1 MKYVFLPC
9 LKNLSHFNTEKRPVL
24 RFSNGDFPQVAPG
37 RTDSLRCH
45 STERQELCVTIMT
58 TDPTKDN
65 CKPSR
70 LHECI
75 NLLTNKAPSF
85 VHTVTSA
92 NGHSA
97 QDTTGSDPKTKGRRT
112 SLTGQG
118 AAHAHR
124 SASSHQRRARRGRT
138 SGAGRA
144 KGRGGTAANPTC
156 PDAGGSGAVPA
167 CGSNAQAPRRRS
179 SRAAAGA
186 RGADPRRAAVARGGR
201 LDPSSPR
208 RATSGPRRRR
218 FCSAVGGHPFPRTDS
233 PLLGLGKLS
242 CRWKTTFSTKCW
254 MLLCSGPRTNT
265 IQSWVKPSTVGFF
278 LTWARCPSSSFT

>member
-1 MKYVFLPC
+1 
-9 LKNLSHFNTEKRPVL
+9 
-24 RFSNGDFPQVAPG
+24 
-37 RTDSLRCH
+37 
-45 STERQELCVTIMT
+45 MT

-97 QDTTGSDPKTKGRRT
+97 QDTTGSDLKTKGRRNLPHGPGRRT
-112 SLTGQG
+112 RSPLRKFSSTPD
-118 AAHAHR
+118 AAGSDR
-124 SASSHQRRARRGRT
+124 RRG
-138 SGAGRA
+138 
-144 KGRGGTAANPTC
+144 KGEGPERRSHE
-156 PDAGGSGAVPA
+156 PDPPRRRRVRSVPA
-167 CGSNAQAPRRRS
+167 CGSNGRAGSRRRS

-186 RGADPRRAAVARGGR
+186 RGADPRAAAAVRGRR

-218 FCSAVGGHPFPRTDS
+218 FCSALGGRPFPRTAS